1 MNEPSGK
8 LSRHLGGQREDD
20 RGAALMLAL
29 AVLFA
34 VSVIVIALVTWTGNS
49 LLDTKRFQTAS
60 QMEYATGAAVQLE
73 IQNLRYTYQAATT
86 TPFNCTP
93 GASTFA
99 MNTQNVSVWCTVA
112 HNFGAVTRAITL
124 SSCDASMSSTNCV
137 ANPYLKAVVTFDD
150 YANPTIDHCVS
161 TADETS
167 CGTTMTI
174 ASWVIG

>member
-1 MNEPSGK
+1 MTHIRTSLK
-8 LSRHLGGQREDD
+8 SKFAASDD
-20 RGAALMLAL
+20 RGAALLLAL

-49 LLDTKRFQTAS
+49 LTDTLHFQSAT
-60 QMEYATGAAVQLE
+60 QMEYATGAAVQVE
-73 IQNLRYTYQAATT
+73 IQSLRYTYQAATT

-93 GASTFA
+93 GGSTYS
-99 MNTQNVSVWCTVA
+99 MNTQNVQVWCTVA
-112 HNFGAVTRAITL
+112 HNFGAVTRSITL
-124 SSCDASMSSTNCV
+124 SSCDASMTSASCV
-137 ANPYLKAVVTFDD
+137 ANPYLKAVVQFDD

-174 ASWVIG
+174 ASWVTG

>member
-1 MNEPSGK
+1 MSDHTTTAP
-8 LSRHLGGQREDD
+8 QRRDD

-34 VSVIVIALVTWTGNS
+34 VSVIVIGLITLMGNALK
-49 LLDTKRFQTAS
+49 DTKHFQTAS
-60 QMEYATGAAVQLE
+60 QLEYATGAAVQLE
-73 IQNLRYTYQAATT
+73 IQSMRYTYQAATT

-93 GASTFA
+93 GGSTYTQ
-99 MNTQNVSVWCTVA
+99 NTQTVSVFCTVA
-112 HNFGAVTRAITL
+112 HNFGAVTRAITYNA
-124 SSCDASMSSTNCV
+124 CDSSMSSSACV

-150 YANPTIDHCVS
+150 FANPTIDHCVS